1 MKQRMTPY
9 RTKQKTV
16 SSMRIVTFK
25 VDEELLKVLDLYCV
39 NNKLHRSEVIRDA
52 IRLYLSK
59 GIENKEGGVES
70 DA

>member
-1 MKQRMTPY
+1 
-9 RTKQKTV
+9 
-16 SSMRIVTFK
+16 MRIVTFK

-39 NNKLHRSEVIRDA
+39 NNKLHRSEIIRDA

-59 GIENKEGGVES
+59 GIETKEGEVES

>member
-1 MKQRMTPY
+1 
-9 RTKQKTV
+9 
-16 SSMRIVTFK
+16 MRVVTFK

-52 IRLYLSK
+52 IKLYLSK
-59 GIENKEGGVES
+59 GIENKEGGVYN